1 MSLNPVAFK
10 QTNTPVDYKLQELL
24 KNKFQSLSRYVGE
37 ASDLRCDV
45 EFEKVAPHQHGPV
58 YRIEV
63 NLFAYG
69 NLHRAEA
76 TEESFEAAID
86 VVRAELEAEL
96 EKARGKRQTLWRRGA
111 RRMKEMMR
119 FSR

>member
-1 MSLNPVAFK
+1 MSLNPITFK

-24 KNKFQSLSRYVGE
+24 SNKFQSLSRYVGE
-37 ASDLRCDV
+37 ATDLRCEV
-45 EFEKVAPHQHGPV
+45 EFEKAAPQHHGPV

-69 NLHRAEA
+69 ILRRAEA
-76 TEESFEAAID
+76 NEESFEAAID

-96 EKARGKRQTLWRRGA
+96 EKARGKRQTMWRRGA

-119 FSR
+119 FGR